1 MSTLAVNGEFHN
13 VGLPDKPLPEIM
25 AQQFT
30 SNGSKIGGS
39 HIGSKKEAL
48 EMLKLASEKN
58 LHPMI
63 EQIDIS
69 EAGCKKAVER
79 VKNNKVRYRVTL
91 VGFKKAFGTK

>member
-1 MSTLAVNGEFHN
+1 
-13 VGLPDKPLPEIM
+13 M
-25 AQQFT
+25 AQDFI

-69 EAGCKKAVER
+69 ETGCKKAVEK
-79 VKNNKVRYRVTL
+79 VKKNDVRYRVTL
-91 VGFKKAFGTK
+91 VNFKHAFGTK